1 MKTLTPAYGRDYKS
15 AKAAKKDFLD
25 NKDFILRDVSSRW
38 DGKPIN
44 GEQLENEEVVLR
56 FSQLKKVCTV
66 TYKKKGKNE
75 MTLTTTEIKDLL
87 SEKAQDAIDE
97 IINEGMGKG
106 KLKRRF
112 HATGASTKHRVGM
125 SKGQKM
131 KNSGGRNERKRKIA
145 AKKRGRSLKKK
156 QGKIVSNKTKK
167 LMKRGKAKH
176 H

>member
-1 MKTLTPAYGRDYKS
+1 MKILTPAYGRDYKS
-15 AKAAKKDFLD
+15 AKEAKKDFLD
-25 NKDFILRDVSSRW
+25 NKDFILRDASSRW

-44 GEQLENEEVVLR
+44 GEQIENEEVTLR
-56 FSQLKKVCTV
+56 FSQLRKGCKA

-75 MTLTTTEIKDLL
+75 MTITRTEIKDIL
-87 SEKAQDAIDE
+87 SEKAQEAIDE

-131 KNSGGRNERKRKIA
+131 KNSGGRNERKRKLSS
-145 AKKRGRSLKKK
+145 KKRMRSLKKK
-156 QGKIVSNKTKK
+156 QGRVVSNKTKK